1 MSYRF
6 NLPWKFYFS
15 LLAVLIPVIYI
26 WLQADNDYFKFNIGA
41 ITSIFILACVFSALQ
56 LRNGKSEPYKNILN
70 AIWNIETAFVFVY
83 AISIVYANILY
94 GTEPTKN
101 FTNWAENNP
110 KTFISLTH
118 SLGLVAIARAAFAFT
133 DIFKISILKL
143 HEKTST
149 PSEDTQ
155 TKKDTY
161 ISDYQRTESLTP
173 DEVREKQNGDN
184 ITRSV

>member
-6 NLPWKFYFS
+6 NLPWRFYFS
-15 LLAVLIPVIYI
+15 LLVVLIPVIYV
-26 WLQADNDYFKFNIGA
+26 WLQVDNNYFKFNIET
-41 ITSIFILACVFSALQ
+41 ITSVFILACIFSALQ
-56 LRNGKSEPYKNILN
+56 LRNGKSELYKNILN

-83 AISIVYANILY
+83 AISIIYANILY

-110 KTFISLTH
+110 KIFILLTH
-118 SLGLVAIARAAFAFT
+118 SLGSVAIARAAFAFT
-133 DIFKISILKL
+133 DLFKISILEL

-149 PSEDTQ
+149 SEEDTQ
-155 TKKDTY
+155 AKKDTY

-173 DEVREKQNGDN
+173 YEVKEKQNCDD
-184 ITRSV
+184 IKDSA